1 MYNIDDLLEFECMYE
16 TAYIQY
22 SLELMRISNPTYNFP
37 LPF

>member
-1 MYNIDDLLEFECMYE
+1 MYNIDGLLEFECMYE

-22 SLELMRISNPTYNFP
+22 SLEFMRISNPTYNFP